1 MFQKLR
7 FTVGLIYPP
16 RSIDIFDTDHEKEG
30 EEEEEEGRDVRALS
44 KIRDQAK
51 FIPPL
56 YRGGVVR
63 TMNKERG
70 DRHKSAR
77 TSDKRA
83 RS

>member
-16 RSIDIFDTDHEKEG
+16 RSIDIFDTDHEKE
-30 EEEEEEGRDVRALS
+30 EEEKEEGRDVRALS

-56 YRGGVVR
+56 YRGGVR

>member
-16 RSIDIFDTDHEKEG
+16 RSIDIFDTDHEKE
-30 EEEEEEGRDVRALS
+30 EGRDVRALS

-56 YRGGVVR
+56 YRGGVR